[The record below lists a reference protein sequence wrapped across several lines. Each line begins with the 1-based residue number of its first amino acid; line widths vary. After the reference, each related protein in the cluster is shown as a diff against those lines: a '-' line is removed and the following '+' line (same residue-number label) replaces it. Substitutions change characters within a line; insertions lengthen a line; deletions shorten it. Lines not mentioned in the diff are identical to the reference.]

1 MLKIL
6 SICLMSALL
15 LAGNAHAET
24 IVVAVNGAGDLVP
37 GTRIAPGQRVALGEG
52 ARLTLLSRGGDMQMI
67 EGPYDDVPVA
77 TEMAEVPARKDSGW
91 SAVIA
96 LVGDPDARSD
106 VMGTSRKT
114 DGAFLIPPG
123 VWHLSIDSAGP
134 RCTQAGKA
142 LLWRR
147 SADREISLSVRSEA
161 GRLTDLALPAGTHV
175 LPLPADFAAD
185 GKLVVSIDG
194 TLRDLEI
201 AVAPQELEDA
211 APGQVFSW
219 LMDNKC
225 SRQALVLIER
235 VHAGLGVGD

>member
-1 MLKIL
+1 MLKTL

-15 LAGNAHAET
+15 LTGSARAET
-24 IVVAVNGAGDLVP
+24 VVVAATGAGDL
-37 GTRIAPGQRVALGEG
+37 APGSRIEPGQSISLGEG
-52 ARLTLLSRGGDMQMI
+52 ARLTLLSQGGDLRVI
-67 EGPYDDVPVA
+67 TGPYTGAPVE
-77 TEMAEVPARKDSGW
+77 TDTARSPGKTASGW
-91 SAVIA
+91 SAVLA

-114 DGAFLIPPG
+114 DGAFLTPPG

-147 SADREISLSVRSEA
+147 SADKELSVSVRSEA
-161 GRLTDLALPAGTHV
+161 GRLTDLAMPEGTHV
-175 LPLPADFAAD
+175 LPLPPDFAAN

-194 TLRDLEI
+194 ALRDLEI
-201 AVAPQELEDA
+201 SVAPEELDGA
-211 APGQVFSW
+211 APGKVFSW
-219 LMDNKC
+219 LMDKKC

>member
-1 MLKIL
+1 MLKTVW
-6 SICLMSALL
+6 ICLMSVLL
-15 LAGNAHAET
+15 LAGSARAET
-24 IVVAVNGAGDLVP
+24 IVIAATGAGDF
-37 GTRIAPGQRVALGEG
+37 APGSRIEPGQSISLTEG
-52 ARLTLLSRGGDMQMI
+52 ARLTLLSHGGEMQVI
-67 EGPYDDVPVA
+67 KGPYEGAPVA
-77 TEMAEVPARKDSGW
+77 AEAVKVSEKETGGW
-91 SAVIA
+91 FAVLA

-114 DGAFLIPPG
+114 DGAFLTPPG

-134 RCTQAGKA
+134 RCTKAGKA

-147 SADREISLSVRSEA
+147 DAEQETTLSVRSDA
-161 GRLTDLALPAGTHV
+161 GRLTNLVFLAGTHV
-175 LPLPADFAAD
+175 LPLPEDFAAD

-194 TLRDLEI
+194 TLRDLDL
-201 AVAPQELEDA
+201 AVAPQGLHGA
-211 APGQVFSW
+211 APGKVFSW